1 MIVYTDNLDK
11 IIPDMLEGFFV
22 NWKNF
27 PSKEKH
33 FELLNNSNY
42 KILAI
47 DIDKNKVV
55 GFITAI
61 SDNILSA
68 YIPFIEVIPEY
79 QYKGIGSELARQ
91 MLEKLKD
98 YYMIDVVCDESL
110 QKFYEKFGMQ
120 KYSAMIKRNYSKQN
134 GIQ

>member
-1 MIVYTDNLDK
+1 MIVYTDRLDK
-11 IIPDMLEGFFV
+11 LLPEMLEGFFV
-22 NWKNF
+22 NWKTF

-33 FELLNNSNY
+33 FELLNSSNY

-47 DIDKNKVV
+47 DSDENKVV
-55 GFITAI
+55 GFITAV

-68 YIPFIEVIPEY
+68 YIPFLEVIPEY
-79 QYKGIGSELARQ
+79 QHKGIGSELVRQ

-120 KYSAMIKRNYSKQN
+120 KYSAMIKRNFSRQN
-134 GIQ
+134 GTQ